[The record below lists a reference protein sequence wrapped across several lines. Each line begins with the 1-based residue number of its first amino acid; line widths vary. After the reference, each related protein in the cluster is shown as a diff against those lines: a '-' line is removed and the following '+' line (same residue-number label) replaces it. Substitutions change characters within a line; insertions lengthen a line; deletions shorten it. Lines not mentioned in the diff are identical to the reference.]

1 MSANQSKKSK
11 HIPALVAAF
20 AITAILG
27 TIMLG
32 VGINAKL
39 NKNVITAQAA
49 VDTDPIDLQSAT
61 PEELRSL
68 IAQYQQREAQYQN
81 ELNKAASQLDEAN
94 AKVLQYE
101 NLILQLQ
108 NAGVIQINRNGQV
121 TLTARSFNSEHESGE
136 FWEHDD

>member
-1 MSANQSKKSK
+1 MSATNSKKSK
-11 HIPALVAAF
+11 HVPALVAAF

-49 VDTDPIDLQSAT
+49 VDTNSIDLQSAT
-61 PEELRSL
+61 PEELQAL
-68 IAQYQQREAQYQN
+68 IAQYQQREVQYQT
-81 ELNKAASQLDEAN
+81 ELTKAASQLDEAN
-94 AKVLQYE
+94 MKVSQYE
-101 NLILQLQ
+101 NLIMALQ

-121 TLTARSFNSEHESGE
+121 TLTARVFNNEHEFGE
-136 FWEHDD
+136 NDN

>member
-1 MSANQSKKSK
+1 MSATNSKKSK
-11 HIPALVAAF
+11 HVPALVAAF

-49 VDTDPIDLQSAT
+49 VDTKLIDVQSAT

-68 IAQYQQREAQYQN
+68 IAQYQQREVQYQT
-81 ELNKAASQLDEAN
+81 ELTKAASQLDEAN
-94 AKVLQYE
+94 MKVSQYE
-101 NLILQLQ
+101 NLILALQ

-121 TLTARSFNSEHESGE
+121 TLTARVFNNGHEFGE
-136 FWEHDD
+136 NDN